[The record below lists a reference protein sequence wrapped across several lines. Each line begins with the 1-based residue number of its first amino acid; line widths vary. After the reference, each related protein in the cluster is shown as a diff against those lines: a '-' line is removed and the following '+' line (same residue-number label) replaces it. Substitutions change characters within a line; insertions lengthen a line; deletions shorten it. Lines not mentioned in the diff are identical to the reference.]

1 MPHRMVT
8 VALPDAL
15 YERARETA
23 VMASISLEQA
33 LTQFIALSLPMLE
46 DDLPAEMRSE
56 LTALP
61 LKSDAELWQ
70 IANGLM
76 SEEQQDQLEALAEQ
90 KKNSPL
96 TEAEQAALEQL
107 MEQAQHL
114 MLRKAEAYRLLARRG
129 YKVFPTSGTL
139 SD

>member
-23 VMASISLEQA
+23 ATASISLEQA
-33 LTQFIALSLPMLE
+33 LTQFIALSLPALE
-46 DDLPAEMRSE
+46 DDLSAETRSE
-56 LTALP
+56 LAALP
-61 LKSDAELWQ
+61 LMSDAELWQ
-70 IANGLM
+70 IANGMM
-76 SEEQQDQLEALAEQ
+76 SEEQQNQLESFAEQ
-90 KKNSPL
+90 KKSSPL
-96 TEAEQAALEQL
+96 TAAEQAMLTHL

-129 YKVFPTSGTL
+129 YKVFPSSGTL